1 VTSLD
6 ALYRALPIS
15 SEHIRVGTQSNCG
28 GIAAARIDLTAA
40 RAYEFVDATPPPHAD
55 RYQDQELVD
64 FCVTNVREGIEEEFY
79 ALFGKLPS
87 VRVVL
92 HKVLPHAVDSNESIN
107 RRAGRTVV
115 KVTLR
120 NAGLDDVP
128 SPESSYRV
136 IPPRPSGS
144 TSGTT

>member
-1 VTSLD
+1 MTPLD

-15 SEHIRVGTQSNCG
+15 SEHIRVGTQTNCG

-40 RAYEFVDATPPPHAD
+40 RAYEFVDATPPPRAD
-55 RYQDQELVD
+55 FHEDRELVD
-64 FCVTNVREGIEEEFY
+64 FCVTNVREGIELELTE
-79 ALFGKLPS
+79 LFGELPA

-92 HKVLPHAVDSNESIN
+92 HKVLPHAVDSNEWIN

-115 KVTLR
+115 RVALR

-144 TSGTT
+144 RSGTT

>member
-15 SEHIRVGTQSNCG
+15 SEHIRIGTQTNCG

-40 RAYEFVDATPPPHAD
+40 QAYEFVDATPPPRAD
-55 RYQDQELVD
+55 LYEDQELAD
-64 FCVTNVREGIEEEFY
+64 RCVANVRAGIELELTE
-79 ALFGKLPS
+79 LFGELPS

-92 HKVLPHAVDSNESIN
+92 HQVLLHLVDSNEWIN
-107 RRAGRTVV
+107 RRAGQTVV
-115 KVTLR
+115 RVALR

-128 SPESSYRV
+128 SPESRYRV

-144 TSGTT
+144 RSGTT